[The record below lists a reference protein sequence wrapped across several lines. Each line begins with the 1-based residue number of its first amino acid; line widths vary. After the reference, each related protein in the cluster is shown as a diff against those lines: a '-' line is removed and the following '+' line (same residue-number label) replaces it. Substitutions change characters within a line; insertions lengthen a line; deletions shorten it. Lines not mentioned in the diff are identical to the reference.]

1 MQEQNLMKLLMTIMK
16 QIHNNLCYEVEIQH
30 IEFILS
36 VKLVDW
42 KNYSL
47 YMLTACIQ
55 AILGNTR

>member
-1 MQEQNLMKLLMTIMK
+1 MK

-47 YMLTACIQ
+47 YNIMLTACVQ